1 MLVPAIKLGKD
12 KNGVSPGDSWKAG
25 RRMLGQA
32 GSAFPLSFLHGAA
45 SFFPAGGS
53 ILHEVRN
60 LTAGTQKNKD
70 GPPLQLQFEKAQQK
84 ASIGQTYERY

>member
-1 MLVPAIKLGKD
+1 MELALETAGKQEEECLDKLVLPFH
-12 KNGVSPGDSWKAG
+12 SC
-25 RRMLGQA
+25 
-32 GSAFPLSFLHGAA
+32 LHGAA

-60 LTAGTQKNKD
+60 LTVGTQENKD

-84 ASIGQTYERY
+84 VSIGQTYERY

>member
-1 MLVPAIKLGKD
+1 MVPVIKLGKD
-12 KNGVSPGDSWKAG
+12 KNGASPGDSWKAG

-32 GSAFPLSFLHGAA
+32 SSAFPLSFLHGAA

-60 LTAGTQKNKD
+60 WTAGTQENKD

-84 ASIGQTYERY
+84 PLIGQTYECY